1 MSFASSQIYD
11 ERFRSR
17 DVKLEFF
24 IGYLLNSILPGE
36 VFYLSTQHLYTIQ
49 MGGTDIFKM
58 VNFVPQKNAFIFQGN
73 HTDENNNGESDKPK
87 EEQEIGNWL
96 VLFRAA
102 GSQILS
108 ATLSLALRERELFST
123 SAFPEVTAFRVKTF
137 SEATV
142 LQVHTG

>member
-1 MSFASSQIYD
+1 
-11 ERFRSR
+11 
-17 DVKLEFF
+17 
-24 IGYLLNSILPGE
+24 
-36 VFYLSTQHLYTIQ
+36 
-49 MGGTDIFKM
+49 M

-73 HTDENNNGESDKPK
+73 HTDKNNNGESDKPK

-123 SAFPEVTAFRVKTF
+123 SAFPGGMAFRVKTF
-137 SEATV
+137 SEGTV

>member
-1 MSFASSQIYD
+1 MSGA
-11 ERFRSR
+11 
-17 DVKLEFF
+17 
-24 IGYLLNSILPGE
+24 N
-36 VFYLSTQHLYTIQ
+36 VFE
-49 MGGTDIFKM
+49 M
-58 VNFVPQKNAFIFQGN
+58 VNFVPQKNTFIFQGYN
-73 HTDENNNGESDKPK
+73 TDEDGNGESDKPK

-123 SAFPEVTAFRVKTF
+123 SAFPEVIAFRVKTF
-137 SEATV
+137 SEGTV